1 MDLVYFLLIGAL
13 AGWLAGKL
21 TKGSGFGVV
30 GNVVV
35 GVLGALLGG
44 FIFREMGFWS
54 DRGLV
59 ATLLTAL
66 VGAVVLLFLL
76 SLVKKPKQT

>member
-1 MDLVYFLLIGAL
+1 MELVYFLLIGGV

-21 TKGSGFGVV
+21 TKGSGFGLV
-30 GNVVV
+30 GNVVI

-44 FIFREMGFWS
+44 YLFRQLGFWS
-54 DRGLV
+54 DGSLV
-59 ATLLTAL
+59 GTLLTSL

>member
-1 MDLVYFLLIGAL
+1 MELVYFLLIGGV

-21 TKGSGFGVV
+21 TKGSGFGLV
-30 GNVVV
+30 GNVVI

-44 FIFREMGFWS
+44 YLFRQLGFWS
-54 DRGLV
+54 DGSLV
-59 ATLLTAL
+59 GTLLTSL

-76 SLVKKPKQT
+76 SLVRKPKQT

>member
-1 MDLVYFLLIGAL
+1 MELVYFLLIGAL
-13 AGWLAGKL
+13 AGWLAGKM

-30 GNVVV
+30 GNLVV

-44 FIFREMGFWS
+44 YLFRQMGFWT
-54 DRGLV
+54 DGGLL

-76 SLVKKPKQT
+76 SLVKKPKQA